1 MLKLLVSLSF
11 ILLPLLS
18 FSQAGLAFISSERQ
32 VAVSTNFEKRIWG
45 ELRLSTNTNHRL
57 NFNDREGV
65 YLRPWIVGHGNIL
78 RNSQITMSL
87 GLGIGAYD
95 NGYYEGGNVAAMF
108 PFALRFAPFE
118 KAKNVYFLGELAPL
132 TNGQD
137 FDLAT
142 SWGVRYLFLK
152 E

>member
-1 MLKLLVSLSF
+1 MQKIAFTIFLLSF
-11 ILLPLLS
+11 PLLS
-18 FSQAGLAFISSERQ
+18 FSQAGLGYLSHERQ
-32 VAVSTNFEKRIWG
+32 IVLSTNFEKRIWG

-65 YLRPWIVGHGNIL
+65 YLRPWIVGHGNIF

-95 NGYYEGGNVAAMF
+95 DGYYEGNGFIVIF
-108 PFALRFAPFE
+108 PLALRFAPFE
-118 KAKNVYFLGELAPL
+118 KAKNVYFLGELAP
-132 TNGQD
+132 TADGAS
-137 FDLAT
+137 FDMTA